1 MWGTEAWRD
10 CMLCVESFVWLM
22 WGSQVLRQHPGCW
35 TSVSVLLPRRA
46 PWYWADICSWC
57 VWTQCLCVGLWG
69 ISGALLVGV
78 VLNKAVAESECTER
92 FHILLLLIFL
102 FFSSCQC
109 DGGICRAFFQPQLFF
124 CVWLLLSLC
133 ESQTLVLQN
142 LMGII
147 RPCYLLLYDGS
158 LLSWCLW
165 GLGHLQIMKAKACN
179 VLQLFSF
186 ALIQTISAGEQQ
198 GENEVLNTLRVSSL

>member
-57 VWTQCLCVGLWG
+57 VWMQCLCVGLWG

-92 FHILLLLIFL
+92 FHILLLFIFL
-102 FFSSCQC
+102 F
-109 DGGICRAFFQPQLFF
+109 ILP
-124 CVWLLLSLC
+124 VWWWDLRSVLPASVVLLCMTSVKPLWESDSGFTESYGHHTSLLLASVWWQSV
-133 ESQTLVLQN
+133 ELVLV
-142 LMGII
+142 GI
-147 RPCYLLLYDGS
+147 R
-158 LLSWCLW
+158 
-165 GLGHLQIMKAKACN
+165 
-179 VLQLFSF
+179 
-186 ALIQTISAGEQQ
+186 TSANHEG
-198 GENEVLNTLRVSSL
+198 